1 MGKLAIMFP
10 GQGTQSVGMALD
22 IITAHPEAEEIFHTA
37 SRAVDKDLLKLTM
50 EGPAEKL
57 NLTENTQPC
66 LFATEM
72 AIYQTIIN
80 AGIQADAFLGFSLG
94 EWAAVTAAGVIPVD
108 VASSL
113 VQTRATAM
121 QAAVP
126 VGRGSMAVILGKTKE
141 EVVQL
146 CESAEGYVVPSN
158 FNCPGQ
164 ISVSGSVEGIESL
177 LTLAQGRNIIAK
189 RIEVSIP
196 SHCGLMQPAAEKLRE
211 LVCSIPFQLPV
222 KPVIMNCC
230 AEAVTDP
237 SEIKKNVIQQL
248 TSPVLMEASIF
259 YLLSEGFDTFVEAGP
274 GKTMSGFVKKCAKA
288 NNIPVQTYSV
298 NSEKALED
306 TIKLICGGCQRVE

>member
-10 GQGTQSVGMALD
+10 GQGTQSVGMAKD
-22 IITAHPEAEEIFHTA
+22 IITAHPEAEEIFHIA
-37 SRAVDKDLLKLTM
+37 SRAIAKNLLKITM
-50 EGPAEKL
+50 DGPAEEL

-72 AIYQTIIN
+72 AIYQAIIK
-80 AGIQADAFLGFSLG
+80 AGIHADAFIGFSLG
-94 EWAAVTAAGVIPVD
+94 EWTAVAAAGVIPID

-121 QAAVP
+121 QEAVP
-126 VGRGSMAVILGKTKE
+126 VGHGGMAVILGKSKE
-141 EVVQL
+141 EVIQL
-146 CESAEGYVVPSN
+146 CDMADGYVVPSN

-164 ISVSGSVEGIESL
+164 ISVSGVIEGIESL
-177 LTLAQGRNIIAK
+177 LSLAQEKNIVAK

-196 SHCGLMQPAAEKLRE
+196 SHCDLMQPAAEKL
-211 LVCSIPFQLPV
+211 SGSIYNIPFQAPV

-230 AEAVTDP
+230 AEAVKDP
-237 SEIKKNVIQQL
+237 GEIKKNVIQQL
-248 TSPVLMEASIF
+248 TAAVLMEDSIF
-259 YLLSEGFDTFVEAGP
+259 HLLNEGFDTFVEAGP

-288 NNIPVQTYSV
+288 KGISVQTYSV

-306 TIKLICGGCQRVE
+306 TIKSIGGGCPSVE